1 MKQLRKDGVRRRRFL
16 KAVPAAVA
24 GGLAMPALAQPPAQE
39 QARRIGKDVLECGEK
54 IFGVDFSD
62 AEEEQALAGVNRNLE
77 SYEQLRAIDVPL
89 DTEPAV
95 TFRPYLPGKKPK
107 PGATPGAKIKVTLQA
122 PAARTASL
130 DDLAF
135 LPVTALAPLVQ
146 RREVSSTDLTK
157 MYLDRLKKFGP
168 KLNCVVTLTEELA
181 LAQAAQADR
190 EIRAGRYKGPLHG
203 VPWGAKDLFAT
214 KGIPTTWGAKPYENQ
229 VFDYDA
235 TIVER
240 LRDAGAVLVAKLSMG
255 ALAQGDRWFRGQTKN
270 PWNPD
275 DPQRG
280 GSSGSSAGPGSAT
293 AAGLVGFAI
302 GTETR
307 GSIISPT
314 AANGVTGLRP
324 TYGRVSRYGAM
335 ALSWTMDKIGPMCRS
350 VEDCALVFNAI
361 YGPDG
366 RDETVVDAP
375 FNWNPDVPLSRF
387 KIGYIKEEFEA
398 RPQTETA
405 GRGAEPGGRGDAGG
419 RAGDAGGRGGD
430 AGGRGGDAAG
440 GRGRGGIPPEEQR
453 RRREEQLKLLNE
465 ALDVYRAAGATLH
478 PIEVPATNIANAI
491 GFILSTEA
499 AAAFDDLTRS
509 DGIQDPSLGTWP
521 NTFRTHRYVPAVE
534 YIRAQRARTLLM
546 RQMDALMSQYDVF
559 LSPNNSASL
568 GLTNLTGHPAL
579 ALKAGFVS
587 NAPIVLMVTGRLYDE
602 ATVLRVALAYERAT
616 KWHTMNPQLTT

>member
-77 SYEQLRAIDVPL
+77 SFEQLRAIDVPL

-122 PAARTASL
+122 PSARSASL

-157 MYLDRLKKFGP
+157 MYLARLKKFGP
-168 KLNCVVTLTEELA
+168 KLNCVVTLTEDLA
-181 LAQAAQADR
+181 LAQAAQADK
-190 EIRAGRYKGPLHG
+190 EIRAGKYRGPLHG
-203 VPWGAKDLFAT
+203 IPWGAKDLFAT
-214 KGIPTTWGAKPYENQ
+214 KGIPTTWGAGPFQNQ

-240 LRDAGAVLVAKLSMG
+240 LREAGAVLVAKLSMG
-255 ALAQGDRWFRGQTKN
+255 ALAQGDRWFRGQTRT
-270 PWNPD
+270 PWNPEN
-275 DPQRG
+275 G
-280 GSSGSSAGPGSAT
+280 ASGSSAGPGSAT
-293 AAGLVGFAI
+293 AAGLVGFSI

-307 GSIISPT
+307 GSIISPS
-314 AANGVTGLRP
+314 AVNGVTGLRP
-324 TYGRVSRYGAM
+324 TYGRVSRHGAM

-350 VEDCALVFNAI
+350 IEDCALVFNAI

-366 RDETVVDAP
+366 RDDTVVDAP
-375 FNWNPDVPLSRF
+375 FAWNPDVPLSKL
-387 KIGYIKEEFEA
+387 KIGYIKSEFEA
-398 RPQTETA
+398 PPA
-405 GRGAEPGGRGDAGG
+405 DGREGRGGRGEGGAG
-419 RAGDAGGRGGD
+419 GGRGE
-430 AGGRGGDAAG
+430 
-440 GRGRGGIPPEEQR
+440 GRGRGGVSPEEQR
-453 RRREEQLKLLNE
+453 RRAEERLALLNG
-465 ALDVYRAAGATLH
+465 ALDVYRKAGATLH
-478 PIEVPATNIANAI
+478 PITLPETLTRYSGAI
-491 GFILSTEA
+491 SFVLSTEA

-509 DGIQDPSLGTWP
+509 PGIKDESLNTWP
-521 NTFRTHRYVPAVE
+521 NTFRTHRFVPAVE
-534 YIRAQRARTLLM
+534 YIRAQRIRTLLM
-546 RQMDALMSQYDVF
+546 REMDKLMSEYDVF
-559 LSPNNSASL
+559 LSGTNSATL
-568 GLTNLTGHPAL
+568 GLTNLTGHPAV
-579 ALKAGFVS
+579 AVRAGFVA
-587 NAPIVLMVTGRLYDE
+587 NAPLMLMVTGRLYDE
-602 ATVLRVALAYERAT
+602 ATTLRVALAHERGSNWNARR
-616 KWHTMNPQLTT
+616 PELTV